1 LEGVAEEEDSMARIL
16 VVEDDPVTCKFMRL
30 TLERDGFE
38 VETALDGG
46 EAAVLLARGETR
58 FDAVVTDNRLPTMT
72 GLELVAL
79 VHRLDP
85 TLPCIMVTAS
95 TELDV
100 AVNAMEAGAVN
111 YVVKPFRGDTLR
123 IVVRRA
129 LERRDVSEE
138 AMRLRLVVPLL
149 EQFTMKLADMVEAR
163 DIETEAHCRRLV
175 AMSDRIADRLEL
187 SYDERNSVRLGACLH
202 DVGKIAIP
210 DAVLHKAGPLLP
222 EEWDIVRQHPEV
234 GARLLD
240 GVEQWRMARVVVRHH
255 HERFDGNGYPDR
267 LRGRD
272 IPLGARIVAVC
283 DAVDVMI
290 SGRVYSTARSRDQ
303 TIAELLAHRGT
314 QFDPDVVDAFVGMAG
329 RDAVMEQAL
338 VGVGTVSLTGEM
350 AR

>member
-1 LEGVAEEEDSMARIL
+1 MARIL
-16 VVEDDPVTCKFMRL
+16 VVEDDPVACKFMRL
-30 TLERDGFE
+30 TLETDGYQ
-38 VETALDGG
+38 VEAALDGG
-46 EAAVLLARGETR
+46 EAATRLARAQPSY
-58 FDAVVTDNRLPTMT
+58 DVVVTDNRLPTLT

-79 VHRLDP
+79 AQRLDP
-85 TLPCIMVTAS
+85 SLPCIMVTAS
-95 TELDV
+95 SELDV
-100 AVNAMEAGAVN
+100 AVRAMEAGAVN

-123 IVVRRA
+123 VVVRRA
-129 LERRDVSEE
+129 LERRKVAEE

-163 DIETEAHCRRLV
+163 DVETEAHCRRLV

-187 SYDERNSVRLGACLH
+187 SLDERHGVRLGACMH
-202 DVGKIAIP
+202 DIGKVAVP

-222 EEWDIVRQHPEV
+222 EEWEIVRRHPEV

-240 GVEQWRMARVVVRHH
+240 GVDQWRAARIVVRHH

-272 IPLGARIVAVC
+272 IPLGARIVSVC

-290 SGRVYSTARSRDQ
+290 TGRLYSPARTLDA
-303 TIAELLAHRGT
+303 TIDELLRHRGT

-329 RDAVMEQAL
+329 IDALMGRAL
-338 VGVGTVSLTGEM
+338 VGVGTISLTGE
-350 AR
+350 AIR